1 MFESLKKFT
10 GKPMTQNTDD
20 IEKVFEQ
27 TRSTTIE
34 TVKKLQDANDRLA
47 SIIEELQKISKL
59 PVRQ

>member
-1 MFESLKKFT
+1 MFEFFKKFT

-47 SIIEELQKISKL
+47 SIIEELKK
-59 PVRQ
+59 RHTHGH